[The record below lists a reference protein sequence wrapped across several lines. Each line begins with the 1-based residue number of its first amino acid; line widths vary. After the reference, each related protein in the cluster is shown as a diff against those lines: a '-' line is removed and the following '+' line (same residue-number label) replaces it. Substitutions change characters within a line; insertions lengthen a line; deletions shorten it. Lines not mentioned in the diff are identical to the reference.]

1 MVTGRMAGVMTDV
14 NRKRRARQTRAR
26 IAAAAA
32 RLFAARGYQGT
43 PMDAIAAEAG
53 VAVQTVYFAFRTKA
67 ELLLAALAEPD
78 PRQALARLVD
88 GVMAV
93 LLRSGP
99 LHPVMWTNPD
109 EDIHHAFRHREQGR
123 YENYRTV
130 IHALIQHGGI
140 RPGLD
145 ERTATDLLFALLSPE
160 LHNILCTTRQ
170 WPAGEFKTWVTAKIG
185 RAHV

>member
-1 MVTGRMAGVMTDV
+1 
-14 NRKRRARQTRAR
+14 
-26 IAAAAA
+26 
-32 RLFAARGYQGT
+32 
-43 PMDAIAAEAG
+43 MDAIAAEAG

-109 EDIHHAFRHREQGR
+109 EDIRHAFRHREQGR

-170 WPAGEFKTWVTAKIG
+170 WPAGEFKTWVTASLEAQLLRPQRPQRPKKPPD
-185 RAHV
+185 AAPA

>member
-1 MVTGRMAGVMTDV
+1 
-14 NRKRRARQTRAR
+14 
-26 IAAAAA
+26 
-32 RLFAARGYQGT
+32 
-43 PMDAIAAEAG
+43 MDAIAAEAG

-145 ERTATDLLFALLSPE
+145 ERTATDF
-160 LHNILCTTRQ
+160 NILCTTRQ
-170 WPAGEFKTWVTAKIG
+170 WPAGEFKTWVTASLEAQLLRPQRPQRPKKPPD
-185 RAHV
+185 AAPA